1 MVGGIQNHNDH
12 QSIPGVY
19 ETRWDNLSYL
29 VLKHPKNMKTT
40 RLCIGILLGLCFASV
55 AYAQEP
61 VLASTE
67 VPAAT
72 TTTPTEGEAE
82 EQEEPGFTFSGSVDT
97 YFHSSFGT
105 TNTTFGGISAPSSA
119 FADLK
124 GFGLGMANLIA
135 SYSGDKVGFTA
146 DLVFGPRGRAA
157 VFASPQ
163 GIVNQMYAYY
173 KLTERVTLNLGQ
185 FNTFLGYEVI
195 SPAVNFHYSTSYMF
209 SYGPFSHTGL
219 RADFDLGGG
228 MVAKLAV
235 MNPTDLV
242 EFNPV
247 DTYTVG
253 VQLGHSSDAGGVWLN
268 LIYGDQDGNLD
279 ETDPAFDEN
288 GDLIAS
294 AGNLLQVDL
303 TTGWNLTEKFYL
315 GFNTSYQTV
324 AAGEGFI
331 AEGDLQDANG
341 DAATFMGI
349 AIYPKVS
356 LSESFALGVR
366 AEYLGVTNGHLGIFE
381 LDEDGKGSVMEYT
394 LSGNYSV
401 GNLTFIPEFRI
412 DMTSEDSFMDADGK
426 ATNMM
431 PTLNLAAVYKF

>member
-1 MVGGIQNHNDH
+1 
-12 QSIPGVY
+12 
-19 ETRWDNLSYL
+19 
-29 VLKHPKNMKTT
+29 MKTT
-40 RLCIGILLGLCFASV
+40 RLCIATLLGICLTTV
-55 AYAQEP
+55 GYAQEA

-67 VPAAT
+67 QPAVT
-72 TTTPTEGEAE
+72 ESTGTDPVEGEE
-82 EQEEPGFTFSGSVDT
+82 EKQEEPTFSFSGSVDT

-105 TNTTFGGISAPSSA
+105 TNAAYGDISAPATA
-119 FADLK
+119 FSDLK

-135 SYSGDKVGFTA
+135 SYSGDRVGFTA

-157 VFASPQ
+157 VFTSPQ
-163 GIVNQMYAYY
+163 GIVNQMFAYY
-173 KLTERVTLNLGQ
+173 KLTDKVTLNLGQ

-228 MVAKLAV
+228 MVAKLAI

-247 DTYTVG
+247 NTYTLG
-253 VQLGHSSDAGGVWLN
+253 AQLGHSNDAGGVWLN
-268 LIYGDQDGNLD
+268 LIYGDQDGNLED
-279 ETDPAFDEN
+279 TDPAFDEN
-288 GDLIAS
+288 GELITS
-294 AGNLLQVDL
+294 AGNLFQVDL

-315 GFNTSYQTV
+315 GLNTSYQTV

-331 AEGDLQDANG
+331 AEGDIQDSDG
-341 DAATFMGI
+341 DAATFMGV
-349 AIYPKVS
+349 ALYPKVS
-356 LSESFALGVR
+356 LSETFALGLR
-366 AEYLGVTNGHLGIFE
+366 AEYLGVTNGHLGIFAM
-381 LDEDGKGSVMEYT
+381 DDDGKGSVMEYT
-394 LSGNYSV
+394 LSGNYTV

-412 DMTSEDSFMDADGK
+412 DMTSEDSFADADGK

-431 PTLNLAAVYKF
+431 PSLNLAAVYKF